1 LLPLTVV
8 VALSLVHATPFETL
22 AAALAGAAIITPPAT
37 TSASVREASLR
48 IRKTSIGYV
57 LMVASPELK
66 TPENPPMNPMNS
78 L

>member
-1 LLPLTVV
+1 VKARSV
-8 VALSLVHATPFETL
+8 VAGV
-22 AAALAGAAIITPPAT
+22 AIMTPPAT

-57 LMVASPELK
+57 RILANPKLK
-66 TPENPPMNPMNS
+66 APDNPAVKPMNS